1 MALKKFT
8 KKPLSL
14 PQLLA
19 IVLIHAHSMYRKDH
33 NKKKKIIMHLGVY
46 TSKKKTFFDEYYE
59 TLASDTSFM
68 EY

>member
-33 NKKKKIIMHLGVY
+33 NKKKKLLC
-46 TSKKKTFFDEYYE
+46 T
-59 TLASDTSFM
+59 
-68 EY
+68 